1 MNKTIGTVAIA
12 TIVVCAIALT
22 SFSASAA
29 TWKGVDV
36 GDAKYIYGGH
46 KTAMILSED
55 LKGCFLGGR
64 SFGTIKAF
72 FFMSGG
78 HVKKGCAAD
87 RDGEPVLVFPVL
99 DDEPDGE
106 LVLVPF
112 PQGFR
117 KFETRKFETI

>member
-1 MNKTIGTVAIA
+1 MNKLIA
-12 TIVVCAIALT
+12 AIALT
-22 SFSASAA
+22 LASFSASAA

-36 GDAKYIYGGH
+36 GNAKYIYGGH

-64 SFGTIKAF
+64 SFGTIRAF

-78 HVKKGCAAD
+78 QVKKGCAAE
-87 RDGEPVLVFPVL
+87 RDGEPVLVFPLL
-99 DDEPDGE
+99 DDEPNGE
-106 LVLVPF
+106 LVLLPF

-117 KFETRKFETI
+117 KFETL